1 MSNFF
6 RKKVFTWCLVALG
19 VLFSVL
25 LLNACI
31 KTVTVGDPLEATLNA
46 GTANISLTPN
56 FPVTVT
62 LTSKVPPMG
71 TTIYVTVLD
80 EASNTAIT
88 PQVPAFTTTA
98 SVSSFNIINLPQQK
112 WCIVNIK
119 LVEVNNKNNTLTKSF
134 RVIYK

>member
-1 MSNFF
+1 MNYLN
-6 RKKVFTWCLVALG
+6 RKKVFARRLTAIG
-19 VLFSVL
+19 MLFSVL

-80 EASNTAIT
+80 EASNIAIT

-112 WCIVNIK
+112 WCVVNIK
-119 LVEVNNKNNTLTKSF
+119 LVEVNNKTNTVTKSF